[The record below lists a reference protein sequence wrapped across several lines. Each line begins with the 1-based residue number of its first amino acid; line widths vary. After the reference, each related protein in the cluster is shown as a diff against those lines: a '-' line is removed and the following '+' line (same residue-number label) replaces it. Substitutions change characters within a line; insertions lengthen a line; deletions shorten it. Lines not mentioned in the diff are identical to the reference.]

1 VSARRR
7 WGGLV
12 ALALDGLEHGSRAI
26 ERVHVETARRAF
38 RVLEAIPPTA
48 PVAAVV
54 RVTHDATVAIVHGAI
69 RLGGRALGAAADA
82 AFTADGAGS
91 SISRGAVDAARDRTH
106 SGRSV
111 L

>member
-7 WGGLV
+7 WQGLV
-12 ALALDGLEHGSRAI
+12 ALAFDGLEHGSRAI

-48 PVAAVV
+48 PIATVV
-54 RVTHDATVAIVHGAI
+54 RVTHDATVAVVHGAI
-69 RLGGRALGAAADA
+69 RLTGRALGAAVGA
-82 AFTADGAGS
+82 ALTDDHAAS
-91 SISRGAVDAARDRTH
+91 SFSRGAVDDARDRTH